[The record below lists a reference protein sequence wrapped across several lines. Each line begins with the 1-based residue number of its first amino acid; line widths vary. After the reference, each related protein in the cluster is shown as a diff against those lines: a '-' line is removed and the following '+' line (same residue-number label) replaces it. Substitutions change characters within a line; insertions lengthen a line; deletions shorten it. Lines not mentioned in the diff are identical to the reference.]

1 LLCYFLQPQAIRIRR
16 SILIEDIKFSAR
28 AWPIF
33 IDRAAPAFF
42 FIMSERYARCSAL
55 LRTLHTREVLGNFA
69 SELCRDYANAIACN
83 FSVVKTHPK
92 MLATLA
98 AFKTRV

>member
-1 LLCYFLQPQAIRIRR
+1 LQSLAIRIRR
-16 SILIEDIKFSAR
+16 SILIKDIKFSAR
-28 AWPIF
+28 AWSIL

-42 FIMSERYARCSAL
+42 LVMGKRYARCPTL
-55 LRTLHTREVLGNFA
+55 LGAFHASKVLSNFA
-69 SELCRDYANAIACN
+69 SELCWDYPNAITCN

-92 MLATLA
+92 VLATLA